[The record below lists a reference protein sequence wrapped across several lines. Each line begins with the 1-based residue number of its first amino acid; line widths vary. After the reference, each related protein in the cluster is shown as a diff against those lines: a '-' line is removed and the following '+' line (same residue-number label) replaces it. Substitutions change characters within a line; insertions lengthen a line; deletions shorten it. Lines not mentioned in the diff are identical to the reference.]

1 MSLSAS
7 CGRALA
13 GGGFWNTRQSLKN
26 AVLGLSQ
33 QWLSGP
39 VLCSEVFVEVL
50 LIQGSLQ
57 CVCVCACVS
66 VRACACVCVCGSV
79 WCGWWWVGL
88 VWRGCVCVCVCVCA
102 CACLCVC
109 VCVCLY
115 CCTSV

>member
-57 CVCVCACVS
+57 CVCVCVCVW
-66 VRACACVCVCGSV
+66 CVCVCGV
-79 WCGWWWVGL
+79 VFVCVFFGCVGCGAVLCGGL
-88 VWRGCVCVCVCVCA
+88 CVCVRVCVCAGLCVCVCVCVC
-102 CACLCVC
+102 V
-109 VCVCLY
+109 
-115 CCTSV
+115 